1 MAQTLDA
8 NLNVISES
16 SIEIELLDGDLNII
30 QKLDD
35 EPNDVGGLTAQELKV
50 KFDEAGNTIKQ
61 YINEKLVPAVLEDD
75 ATEAARTAA
84 ENERASNE
92 MQRVEAENTRASEFQ
107 EMQSDNANAVDE
119 ARDAA
124 QLLEAMKVFAN
135 TLAPG
140 SAATASAVKDEAT
153 GGYNVTFGIPQG
165 LPGKDGQGTGD
176 MSKSVYDRTGKNTD
190 VYVYADE
197 ASKEAAK
204 DKATTATYTVNVGTT
219 WAAND
224 AGGYTQTVAVSG
236 ILAADNPVADVI
248 LGDDV
253 DANAIYREAWACVTR
268 ISTSDGAITLHA
280 NGDAPAAAFTFQA
293 KVVR

>member
-35 EPNDVGGLTAQELKV
+35 EPNDVGGLSAAELKA

-84 ENERASNE
+84 ENERANNE
-92 MQRVEAENTRASEFQ
+92 VQRVEAENTRASEFQ
-107 EMQSDNANAVDE
+107 QMQSDNANAVDE
-119 ARDAA
+119 AKDAA

-176 MSKSVYDRTGKNTD
+176 MSKSVYDPTGKNTD
-190 VYVYADE
+190 VYAYADE
-197 ASKEAAK
+197 AVRDHNADPDSHADIRA
-204 DKATTATYTVNVGTT
+204 
-219 WAAND
+219 
-224 AGGYTQTVAVSG
+224 AVSSVQATANSKAPMYDYG
-236 ILAADNPVADVI
+236 T
-248 LGDDV
+248 DDLT
-253 DANAIYREAWACVTR
+253 AG
-268 ISTSDGAITLHA
+268 TSELETGKLY
-280 NGDAPAAAFTFQA
+280 F
-293 KVVR
+293 VYE